1 MNIRLRLIEIVC
13 VVIFSLFVSCKQTE
27 LKLTIENSSSLD
39 RQEELVAVP
48 LSEIELQIPLSEIE
62 SYLVLDEQ
70 NNRIVSQQTFDNY
83 LIFKST
89 LKAKESKTFTIKSTS
104 KVFEDTLEV
113 SGRHFPERYGD
124 FAWENSKL
132 GFRLYGKEL
141 KQIQAATSGMDLWY
155 KRTSRLILEE
165 WYKKDIIKEASYH
178 IDHGEGCDP
187 YPVGQTLGGGT
198 MAIVD
203 DNKLYLNENFESFE
217 ILDQGT
223 LRITFKLYYP
233 DQQIGNRTIK
243 EARTISLDANCQ
255 LTKIIQ
261 EFKSDSTL
269 TVGVG
274 FAKRANGDS
283 ILCHKNDNYFVYQ
296 EPMDDT
302 NGQIYLG
309 ILYPQGVKDVKVIDN
324 TEILSTKQMVLGL
337 PNVVATQ
344 DLPKDG
350 TITYYTGFGWNKSG
364 FQDVFS
370 FQLYMKAF
378 SESIAQPFNIKY
390 Q

>member
-27 LKLTIENSSSLD
+27 LKLTIENPSSVD

-48 LSEIELQIPLSEIE
+48 LSEVQLQMPLSKNE
-62 SYLVLDEQ
+62 SYLVLNEQ
-70 NNRIVSQQTFDNY
+70 NNRIVSQQTFDGY

-89 LKAKESKTFTIKSTS
+89 LKAKENKTFTIKSTS

-141 KQIQAATSGMDLWY
+141 KQIQAGTSGIDLWY
-155 KRTSRLILEE
+155 KRTNRLILEE
-165 WYKKDIIKEASYH
+165 WYEKDIAKEASYH

-217 ILDQGT
+217 ILDQGA
-223 LRITFKLYYP
+223 LRITFKVHYP
-233 DQQIGNRTIK
+233 NQQIGNHTIK
-243 EARTISLDANCQ
+243 ETRTISLDANCQ
-255 LTKIIQ
+255 LTKVIQ

-269 TVGVG
+269 TVGAG

-283 ILCHKNDNYFVYQ
+283 ILWQKSDDYFVYQ
-296 EPMDDT
+296 EPMDSI
-302 NGQIYLG
+302 NGQIFLG
-309 ILYPQGVKDVKVIDN
+309 ILYPQGIEDVQIIDN
-324 TEILSTKQMVLGL
+324 TTILNTKKVVSEL
-337 PNVVATQ
+337 PNIVGIQ
-344 DLPKDG
+344 NLPENG
-350 TITYYTGFGWNKSG
+350 IITYYTGFGWNKSG
-364 FQDVFS
+364 FQDVLS